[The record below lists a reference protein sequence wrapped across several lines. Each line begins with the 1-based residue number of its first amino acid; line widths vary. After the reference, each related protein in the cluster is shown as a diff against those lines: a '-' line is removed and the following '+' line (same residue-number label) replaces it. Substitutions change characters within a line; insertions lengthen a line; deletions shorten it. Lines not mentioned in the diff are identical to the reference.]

1 MADAH
6 HTMKAAAQ
14 RTGLTPHVLRVW
26 EKRYGAVKPGR
37 TDTNRRLYSDEEL
50 ERLSLLRDIT
60 RGGHSI
66 SAVARLPLE
75 KLRQLAAQARNGDE
89 VTPHLPLR
97 PLASPP
103 LLEECIAAVHRL
115 DSRALEKALARG
127 AAELGA
133 QGLLQRVIAPLAQ
146 TIGDLW
152 RRGTITAAHE
162 HFASAV
168 IRVFLGHTAQ
178 SFAGTDVAP
187 VLVVATP
194 SGQLHELGALL
205 AAAAAANMGWRVV
218 YIGASLPAAEIAGA
232 VRQNVARAVAL
243 SLVYPEDDPKLE
255 GELVRLHELLGPEI
269 PVLVGGRAMPAY
281 RDALEKAHALQI
293 RDLDH
298 LCTSLDELR
307 KPAKKARR

>member
-1 MADAH
+1 MVDAH
-6 HTMKAAAQ
+6 HTIKAAAQ

-26 EKRYGAVKPGR
+26 EKRYGAVRPGR

-60 RGGHSI
+60 CGGHSI
-66 SAVARLPLE
+66 STVARLPLE
-75 KLRQLAAQARNGDE
+75 KLRQLAAQARNNDS
-89 VTPHLPLR
+89 VTPHPPTHR
-97 PLASPP
+97 LATPP
-103 LLEECIAAVHRL
+103 LLDECIAAVHRL

-133 QGLLQRVIAPLAQ
+133 QGLLQRVIAPLTQ
-146 TIGDLW
+146 TLGELW
-152 RRGTITAAHE
+152 RKGTITAAHE

-178 SFAGTDVAP
+178 SFAGTDGAP

-205 AAAAAANMGWRVV
+205 AAAAAANMGWRVI
-218 YIGASLPAAEIAGA
+218 YIGASLPASEIAGA

-255 GELVRLHELLGPEI
+255 GELVRLRELLGPEI
-269 PVLVGGRAMPAY
+269 PMLVGGRAMPAY
-281 RDALEKAHALQI
+281 RDALEKLHALQI

-298 LCTSLDELR
+298 FCSSLDDLR
-307 KPAKKARR
+307 KPTKKARR